1 LIRLFFIILLIA
13 LVWFLLWLF
22 LKIPAEIQA
31 KYMRKITFWIIITAL
46 LFLMVTG
53 KLNGLITLLGL
64 VIAMIAR
71 LLPSLLR
78 FFPQFQ
84 QLWSIFKGKHRQ
96 DYSQQRT
103 DNGSKT
109 ESKMT
114 KSKAYKVLGLKAGV
128 SEKDILLAHR
138 KLMQKVH
145 PDRGG
150 SNYLAAEIN
159 QAKEVLLQK

>member
-1 LIRLFFIILLIA
+1 MIRLFFIILLIS

-31 KYMRKITFWIIITAL
+31 KYIRKVTFWMIVMAL
-46 LFLMVTG
+46 LFFVLTG
-53 KLNGLITLLGL
+53 KLNGLFALLGL
-64 VIAMIAR
+64 VIATIAR
-71 LLPSLLR
+71 LLPSLFR

-84 QLWSIFKGKHRQ
+84 QLWSIFKGKHKKNA
-96 DYSQQRT
+96 YQQRT
-103 DNGSKT
+103 NNHSKAQ
-109 ESKMT
+109 MT
-114 KSKAYKVLGLKAGV
+114 KKEAYEVLGLKTGV
-128 SEKDILLAHR
+128 SDNEIIQAHR

-159 QAKEVLLQK
+159 QAKEILLQK

>member
-13 LVWFLLWLF
+13 LIWFLLWLF
-22 LKIPAEIQA
+22 LKIPAETQA
-31 KYMRKITFWIIITAL
+31 KYIRKITFWVIVIAL

-53 KLNGLITLLGL
+53 KLNGLFALLGL
-64 VIAMIAR
+64 VIATIAR

-78 FFPQFQ
+78 LFPQFQ
-84 QLWSIFKGKHRQ
+84 QLWSIFKGKEGQ
-96 DYSQQRT
+96 NSYQQRT
-103 DNGSKT
+103 HNATKT
-109 ESKMT
+109 KAQMT
-114 KSKAYKVLGLKAGV
+114 KSDAYEVLGLKAGV
-128 SEKDILLAHR
+128 SEKEIILAHR

-159 QAKEVLLQK
+159 QAKEILLQK

>member
-1 LIRLFFIILLIA
+1 MIRLFFIILLIT
-13 LVWFLLWLF
+13 LIWSLLWLF

-31 KYMRKITFWIIITAL
+31 KYIRKITFWLIVAAL

-53 KLNGLITLLGL
+53 KLNGLFTLLGL

-84 QLWSIFKGKHRQ
+84 QLWSIVRGKHRHNS
-96 DYSQQRT
+96 SQQRT
-103 DNGSKT
+103 HNGSKT
-109 ESKMT
+109 KAQMT
-114 KSKAYKVLGLKAGV
+114 KSEAYEVLGLKAGV
-128 SEKDILLAHR
+128 SEKEIILAHR

-159 QAKEVLLQK
+159 QAKEILLTK

>member
-1 LIRLFFIILLIA
+1 MIRLFFIILLIT

-31 KYMRKITFWIIITAL
+31 KYIRKITFWIIVIPL
-46 LFLMVTG
+46 LFLILTG
-53 KLNGLITLLGL
+53 KLNGLFALLGL
-64 VIAMIAR
+64 IIAAIAR
-71 LLPSLLR
+71 LLPALLR

-84 QLWSIFKGKHRQ
+84 QLWSIFKGRQ
-96 DYSQQRT
+96 SQNAYQQQT
-103 DNGSKT
+103 HNNSKT
-109 ESKMT
+109 NAQMT
-114 KSKAYKVLGLKAGV
+114 KSEAYEVLGLKMGV
-128 SEKDILLAHR
+128 SEKEIILTHR
-138 KLMQKVH
+138 KLIQKVH

>member
-1 LIRLFFIILLIA
+1 MIRLFFIILLIS

-31 KYMRKITFWIIITAL
+31 KYIRKITFWMIVVAL
-46 LFLMVTG
+46 LFFAVTG
-53 KLNGLITLLGL
+53 KLNGLFALLGL
-64 VIAMIAR
+64 IIAMIAR
-71 LLPSLLR
+71 LLPALLR

-84 QLWSIFKGKHRQ
+84 QLWSIFKGKHQ
-96 DYSQQRT
+96 QNSSQQRT
-103 DNGSKT
+103 NNRAKA
-109 ESKMT
+109 EMT
-114 KSKAYKVLGLKAGV
+114 KNEAYEVLGLKEGV
-128 SEKDILLAHR
+128 SEKEIILAHR

>member
-31 KYMRKITFWIIITAL
+31 KYIRKITFWMIVTIL
-46 LFLMVTG
+46 LLLVVTG
-53 KLNGLITLLGL
+53 KLNGLFTLLGL

-71 LLPSLLR
+71 LLPSLFR

-84 QLWSIFKGKHRQ
+84 QLWSIFKGKHSQ
-96 DYSQQRT
+96 NSSQQRT
-103 DNGSKT
+103 HNGSKT
-109 ESKMT
+109 KSQMT
-114 KSKAYKVLGLKAGV
+114 KSEAYEVLGLKSGV
-128 SEKDILLAHR
+128 SEKEIILAHR